1 MVLGVVVQRHAA
13 NEWPILDEASGRAR
27 HGEVPNTMNT
37 QPSKE
42 TLRRYFVVM
51 PVVVADEPNAC
62 RIEFRVENQMF
73 SFGPEYCEDQEDAEW
88 FIDMAIKALQ
98 TLIAEVHS

>member
-37 QPSKE
+37 QPSKDQQRFNE
-42 TLRRYFVVM
+42 VPDVEFGDVEFKKGSAPFVIEIFDKGNSNSVYMYVDEASALRDWLNKVL
-51 PVVVADEPNAC
+51 P
-62 RIEFRVENQMF
+62 
-73 SFGPEYCEDQEDAEW
+73 
-88 FIDMAIKALQ
+88 
-98 TLIAEVHS
+98 